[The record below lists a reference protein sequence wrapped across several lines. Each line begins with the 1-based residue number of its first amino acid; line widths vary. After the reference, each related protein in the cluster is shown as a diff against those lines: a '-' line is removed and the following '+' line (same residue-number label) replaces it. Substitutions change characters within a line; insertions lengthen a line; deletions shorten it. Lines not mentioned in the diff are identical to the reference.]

1 MNTKDE
7 IELLI
12 NRYAL
17 KNAVEHNG
25 KAKSG
30 AILGKI
36 LNERP
41 ELKDNIKNITELVVK
56 VTNDLNKLSFD
67 EQRKTLEERFPE
79 KISEKKETKQKILPL
94 LPNTDKYPLI
104 VTRFSP
110 NPDCVLHIGS
120 IRALI
125 LSHDY
130 ARMHKGKF
138 LLRFEDTDPRLKKS
152 VLEFYD
158 LIREDIEWLE
168 CKWDAEFIQSDRL
181 PIYYEHVNKLI
192 EIDGAYICNCD
203 PLVFKDKLL
212 AGKPCDCRIK
222 SPTEQINR
230 WEKML
235 EGHYKE
241 GEAIVRVKTILN
253 HPNPAVRD
261 WPALRIIDTDKHPHP
276 RVGSKYHIWPLYNFA
291 CGIDDHLLEIS
302 HIIRGKEHYTN
313 MVRQRYM
320 YDYFKWEYPE
330 AIHYGRLKIPGA
342 TLSKSKIIESIRE
355 GLVTGFSDPRLATLI
370 ALKRRGIMPETLR
383 KIVTEIGPKP
393 VDSQLSWEN
402 IYATNRKII
411 DKVSNRYFFI
421 SNPILLTVRE
431 VSKKISQ
438 SMPKHPDFPER
449 NKRIFK
455 IAPIKKAIK
464 LIISKNDLEII
475 RGKKLIRL
483 MGLFNILID
492 EINVDEVIATYR
504 GESHIEARRANSPI
518 IQWVPEDKN
527 VKTEVIMPDMK
538 ILKGLAE
545 QSLEDEPINNTVQL
559 VRFGFGRI
567 DSMENE
573 VIRIFYTHS

>member
-1 MNTKDE
+1 MNSIDE

-12 NRYAL
+12 YRYAL

-25 KAKSG
+25 KVKSS
-30 AILGKI
+30 AVLGKI
-36 LNERP
+36 LNEKP
-41 ELKDNIKNITELVVK
+41 ELKNNIKTITQLITK
-56 VTNDLNKLSFD
+56 VINDLNKLSFD
-67 EQRKTLEERFPE
+67 EQRRKLEERFPE
-79 KISEKKETKQKILPL
+79 QIFKKDETKQKILPP
-94 LPNTDKYPLI
+94 LPNTDKHPII

-130 ARMHKGKF
+130 ARTYRGKF

-158 LIREDIEWLE
+158 LIKEDMEWLE
-168 CKWDAEFIQSDRL
+168 CKWDAEYIQSDRL
-181 PIYYEHVNKLI
+181 TIYYEYAKKLI
-192 EIDGAYICNCD
+192 EINGAYICTCE
-203 PLVFKDKLL
+203 PMAFKNKLL
-212 AGKPCDCRIK
+212 ASEHCDCRIK
-222 SPTEQINR
+222 STTEQINR

-235 EGHYKE
+235 EGYYAT
-241 GEAIVRVKTILN
+241 GEAIVRIKTDLD

-261 WPALRIIDTDKHPHP
+261 WPALRIIDTVKHPHP

-291 CGIDDHLLEIS
+291 CGIDDHLLGIS

-313 MVRQRYM
+313 MVRQKYM
-320 YDYFKWEYPE
+320 YEYFKWKYPE

-342 TLSKSKIIESIRE
+342 TLSKSKIIQSIRE
-355 GLVTGFSDPRLATLI
+355 GLVTDFSDPRLATLI
-370 ALKRRGIMPETLR
+370 ALKRRGIMPGTLR
-383 KIVTEIGPKP
+383 KITIEVGPKP

-411 DKVSNRYFFI
+411 DKISNRYFFI
-421 SNPILLTVRE
+421 SNPILLTIRE

-455 IAPIKKAIK
+455 IAPIKKTVE
-464 LIISKNDLEII
+464 LNISKNDLELI
-475 RGKKLIRL
+475 REKRPIRL

-492 EINVDEVIATYR
+492 EINVDNVIATYQ
-504 GESHIEARRANSPI
+504 GESHIEARKADFPI

-527 VKTEVIMPDMK
+527 VKTEVIMPEMN
-538 ILKGLAE
+538 ISKGLSE
-545 QSLEDEPINNTVQL
+545 QSLEDEKINNIVQL

-567 DSMENE
+567 DNIGNE
-573 VIRIFYTHS
+573 VIRIFYAHS